1 MIWNILSV
9 KAIKWN
15 TLHSIKLCTLS
26 SWQVIVLCFLGNIL
40 LGEHPE
46 FSSTSTPHEWLVFS
60 LWLWGIYQSQCR
72 LFEVSAS
79 FSLALTQ
86 WTGNGSQK
94 NKMGFPEVSAGRESA
109 CNARDTEDAGSIPGL
124 GRPTGGGKWQPTP
137 VFLPE
142 KFYEQ
147 RSLVGYSP
155 WSYKSWTWLS
165 DPALMQ
171 EQDKSLAVNVYTNLI
186 WVPPWKSKLSGIRAN
201 NSLEHSEPQ
210 NHFDFF
216 FFFSFDLL
224 HLLNLKL

>member
-109 CNARDTEDAGSIPGL
+109 CNARDTEDAGSIPGSGDPL
-124 GRPTGGGKWQPTP
+124 EEEDGSPPQCSCLKTP
-137 VFLPE
+137 WAVQQQE
-142 KFYEQ
+142 
-147 RSLVGYSP
+147 
-155 WSYKSWTWLS
+155 S
-165 DPALMQ
+165 DTTERLTDTHTHTHAERQ
-171 EQDKSLAVNVYTNLI
+171 
-186 WVPPWKSKLSGIRAN
+186 
-201 NSLEHSEPQ
+201 
-210 NHFDFF
+210 
-216 FFFSFDLL
+216 
-224 HLLNLKL
+224 